1 MSEYRVRA
9 SGELKS
15 ETALRLENRNVSFPK
30 VWNTSVF
37 EALGIDPV
45 FATPA
50 PTPSDEFKVVDRN
63 GAVQDSNGNWVEAWV
78 ERDMFKEYTITDE
91 EGVETTV
98 TVQAQKDAKVAAD
111 NARREATE
119 RATRDTLLKE
129 TDHFALSDV
138 TMTDAMRT
146 YRQALRDVPQQ
157 SEFPNTITWPT
168 KPE

>member
-15 ETALRLENRNVSFPK
+15 ETDLRLENRNVSFPK
-30 VWNTSVF
+30 VWNTNVF

-45 FATPA
+45 LAAPA
-50 PTPSDEFKVVDRN
+50 PTPSGEFKIVSRN
-63 GAVQDSNGNWVEAWV
+63 GAVQDSNGNWVQAWV
-78 ERDMFKEYTITDE
+78 EREMFTEYTDE
-91 EGVETTV
+91 EGNVQTVSAQQTAYTT
-98 TVQAQKDAKVAAD
+98 
-111 NARREATE
+111 RRNNEKAVVE
-119 RATRDTLLKE
+119 RATRDNLLKE

>member
-15 ETALRLENRNVSFPK
+15 ETDLRLENRNVSFPK
-30 VWNTSVF
+30 VWNTNVF

-45 FATPA
+45 LAAPA
-50 PTPSDEFKVVDRN
+50 PTPSGEFKIVARN
-63 GAVQDSNGNWVEAWV
+63 GAVQDSNGNWVQAWV
-78 ERDMFKEYTITDE
+78 EREMFTEYTDE
-91 EGVETTV
+91 EGNVQTVSAQQTAYTT
-98 TVQAQKDAKVAAD
+98 
-111 NARREATE
+111 RRNNEKAVVE
-119 RATRDTLLKE
+119 RATRDNLLKE

>member
-9 SGELKS
+9 NGELKS
-15 ETALRLENRNVSFPK
+15 ETDLRLENRNVSFPK
-30 VWNTSVF
+30 VWNTNVF

-45 FATPA
+45 LAAPA
-50 PTPSDEFKVVDRN
+50 PDPSGEFKIVSRN
-63 GAVQDSNGNWVEAWV
+63 GAVQDSNGNWVQAWV
-78 ERDMFKEYTITDE
+78 EREMFTEYTDR
-91 EGVETTV
+91 EGNLQTVSAQQTEYTTR
-98 TVQAQKDAKVAAD
+98 KNNEKAA
-111 NARREATE
+111 NE
-119 RATRDTLLKE
+119 RAKRDSLLKE

-138 TMTDAMRT
+138 TMTDAMKT

>member
-15 ETALRLENRNVSFPK
+15 ETDLRLENRNVSFPK
-30 VWNTSVF
+30 VWNTNVF

-45 FATPA
+45 LAAPA
-50 PTPSDEFKVVDRN
+50 PTPSGEFKIVSRN
-63 GAVQDSNGNWVEAWV
+63 GAVQDSNGNWVQAWV
-78 ERDMFKEYTITDE
+78 EREMFTEYTDE
-91 EGVETTV
+91 EGNVQTVSAQQTAYTTR
-98 TVQAQKDAKVAAD
+98 KNNEKAAV
-111 NARREATE
+111 E
-119 RATRDTLLKE
+119 RATRDNLLKE

>member
-15 ETALRLENRNVSFPK
+15 ETDLRLENRNVSFPK
-30 VWNTSVF
+30 VWNTNVF
-37 EALGIDPV
+37 DALGIDPV
-45 FATPA
+45 LATPA
-50 PTPSDEFKVVDRN
+50 PAPSAEFKVVTRN

-78 ERDMFKEYTITDE
+78 EREMFTEYTDE
-91 EGVETTV
+91 EGNVH

-111 NARREATE
+111 RAAREATE
-119 RATRDTLLKE
+119 RATRDNLLKE

-138 TMTDAMRT
+138 TMTDAMKT